1 MPLYKVR
8 NVLEAGGIKA
18 FWKIEAG
25 VTRGAVPGN
34 QDSNHEQS
42 KERIQKLQK
51 ELHATRQEVTA
62 KNRQL
67 ARLKKRQANQ
77 SKAGKSP
84 ADSPAGDPE
93 HTADGEVDTA
103 AAGATLPIP
112 PRDMGPITQARDVK
126 GYLRMGGAIKNRL
139 IHFGGVTPTSNILDI
154 GAGPGRVAR
163 HFVDFIEPPGRYVGV
178 DIEKPNM
185 DWCEENISAANPAFN
200 FFHQDVHNGMY
211 NPNGQYKASE
221 YRFPFE
227 DDTFDLIF
235 LTSVFTHLV
244 PEDVQNYLGE
254 ISRLLKPDGICFC
267 TWFLLGHDVGVKY
280 MNAHSKEGRVGFGFR
295 YLLEVIE
302 DSGLTLAQEPAL
314 GRWRGQKPPF
324 QNKHARGQDILLLR
338 PRSEEASLQPRYR
351 APDLPEADTS
361 ELEEITGTIQMFDP
375 ASNSLTVRDGE
386 EDKVIGAPAEAK
398 LTINGQRTD
407 SALLRPGQEVTVQ
420 VVPGAQEE
428 SMTAKSVHVTDH
440 PFTSGNRMRK
450 MAGTLEALDRERG
463 LVTLIVGNSVRTFE
477 FDLQNTEVKSDKGQL
492 TVEDLR
498 LGQGI
503 AVERVGG
510 RGFIYSV
517 G

>member
-25 VTRGAVPGN
+25 VTRGAVPEEG
-34 QDSNHEQS
+34 QGPDQEQS
-42 KERIQKLQK
+42 KQRIQKLQQ
-51 ELHATRQEVTA
+51 ELHATRQDVTA

-67 ARLKKRQANQ
+67 AKLKKRQANQ
-77 SKAGKSP
+77 SKAGESP
-84 ADSPAGDPE
+84 AKSPAGDPE
-93 HTADGEVDTA
+93 HAEDGEVDTE

-126 GYLRMGGAIKNRL
+126 GYLRMGGAIKNQLVR
-139 IHFGGVTPTSNILDI
+139 FAGVTPTSSILDI

-211 NPNGQYKASE
+211 NPSGQYKASE

-244 PEDVQNYLGE
+244 PEDVQNYLSE
-254 ISRLLKPDGICFC
+254 ISRLLKPDGVCFS
-267 TWFLLGHDVGVKY
+267 TWFLLGHDAGVKY

-295 YLLEVIE
+295 YLLEMIE

-324 QNKHARGQDILLLR
+324 QNKHAGGQDILLLR
-338 PRSEEASLQPRYR
+338 PQAGAESLQPRYR
-351 APDLPEADTS
+351 ATNLPGASPS

-375 ASNSLTVRDGE
+375 ASNSLTVRDGD
-386 EDKVIGAPAEAK
+386 EDKVIGVPEEAELK
-398 LTINGQRTD
+398 INGQRTD
-407 SALLRPGQEVTVQ
+407 SALLRPGQEVTVR
-420 VVPGAQEE
+420 VTRGEHA
-428 SMTAKSVHVTDH
+428 TASSVHVTDH
-440 PFTSGNRMRK
+440 PFKSGKRMRK
-450 MAGTLEALDRERG
+450 MAGTLEALDQERG
-463 LVTLIVGNSVRTFE
+463 LITLIVGNRVRTFE
-477 FDLQNTEVKSDKGQL
+477 FDFQNTEVLSGDEQL
-492 TVEDLR
+492 SVEDLR
-498 LGQGI
+498 LGQGV
-503 AVERVGG
+503 AVEKVGG
-510 RGFIYSV
+510 REFIYFI